1 MGFLLLMELLGNEQ
15 EIWVRTG
22 EREEDR
28 SRRGGRVQKKEWTE
42 ERDEDKRRS
51 GDMDTHHTHRFPLIN
66 LWQPG
71 QDIVLDNTPLSPG
84 LTNHL

>member
-28 SRRGGRVQKKEWTE
+28 RGERAQKKEWTE
-42 ERDEDKRRS
+42 ERDEDKRGS
-51 GDMDTHHTHRFPLIN
+51 GDMGTPTHTGV
-66 LWQPG
+66 W
-71 QDIVLDNTPLSPG
+71 LSRE
-84 LTNHL
+84 